1 MRELTFMDIKSKN
14 CFVFDLDGTVYLG
27 DRPIQGT
34 INFIR
39 NNMGKKGIFFM
50 TNNTSKTPDEYVERL
65 KKFEINITIDQII
78 SPFIPLFNYFKNQQ
92 IKNIYLL
99 ANKKVEQFILKL
111 NPDISLTCD
120 INKCDTI
127 VLTFDTELTYEKL
140 KIASLLLQ
148 NKSNIKYVATH
159 PDNVCPTNEG
169 NIPDVGGF
177 MKIIEITSGKRPDL
191 IFGKPNIEL
200 LTSVLSTYKKE
211 ECAIVGDRLYTD
223 KKLADN
229 AGIDFILVLSG
240 ETKRH
245 EAEVLE
251 HLPALIVNDLGIFNT
266 EKYVL

>member
-1 MRELTFMDIKSKN
+1 MNIKNKN
-14 CFVFDLDGTVYLG
+14 CFVFDLDGTVYMG

-34 INFIR
+34 INFIK
-39 NNMGKKGIFFM
+39 NNIGKKGIYFM

-65 KKFEINITIDQII
+65 KRFEINISIDQII
-78 SPFIPLFNYFKNQQ
+78 SPFIPLFKYFKDQQ
-92 IKNIYLL
+92 IKYIFLL
-99 ANKKVEQFILKL
+99 ANKKVEQYILSH
-111 NPDISLTCD
+111 NPDISLTDD
-120 INKCDTI
+120 INKCEAI
-127 VLTFDTELTYEKL
+127 VVTFDTELTYEKL

-148 NKSNIKYVATH
+148 NKNNIRYVATH

-177 MKIIEITSGKRPDL
+177 MKIIEITSGKRPDF

-200 LTSVLSTYKKE
+200 LTSVLAKYNKE

-229 AGIDFILVLSG
+229 AMIDFILVLSG

-245 EAEVLE
+245 EAETQE
-251 HLPALIVNDLGIFNT
+251 HLPAMIVDDLGIFNT
-266 EKYVL
+266 ENYVL